1 MALRL
6 PPSAVAFANPLTQSG
21 SCLVQATHKRPRLA
35 CSGPNSH
42 GYPVASARELCSVES
57 HKARVQRRASHTPNH
72 TPEPYPE
79 PYLRFIP
86 LIPTSRHGHVKKTHT
101 QMATLGKSPVGN
113 GSRSRAAA
121 HVPFLSSQLVLF
133 RVYVPC
139 YTQIVLFIGVAIINP
154 LEVSDNHGVNAHHPH
169 EYDLQRTG
177 GADARADF
185 PEPLAGMPEV
195 VGNMFTP
202 IISLSSTF
210 KLHVSQ
216 NSMFPPTNLSVCWA

>member
-21 SCLVQATHKRPRLA
+21 SCLVHATHKRPRLA

-42 GYPVASARELCSVES
+42 GYPVASARQLCSVES

-101 QMATLGKSPVGN
+101 QMSKSHCSASHEQRRKRAHNVARTLEQAAPQASP
-113 GSRSRAAA
+113 
-121 HVPFLSSQLVLF
+121 
-133 RVYVPC
+133 PC
-139 YTQIVLFIGVAIINP
+139 GGRGGQGPPPRWMDPYHWG
-154 LEVSDNHGVNAHHPH
+154 G
-169 EYDLQRTG
+169 G
-177 GADARADF
+177 GAGDDGRREHIYIYIYIYF
-185 PEPLAGMPEV
+185 L
-195 VGNMFTP
+195 
-202 IISLSSTF
+202 
-210 KLHVSQ
+210 
-216 NSMFPPTNLSVCWA
+216 